1 MENYADNCVLI
12 ELYSVFVSK
21 EAMEKEKSSVY
32 LLDAI
37 DQRIVQLLQA
47 DGKMNYKQVADTVGL
62 STTPTFERI
71 RRLERNGV
79 IQGYSAR
86 IDKRFLGKHL
96 QVFCQVTLQSHALDV
111 IESFEQEIVLL
122 DEVTAC
128 YHVAGSIDYLLHIE
142 VASMDE
148 YQDFIKNRLTRIPHI
163 AQVNSNFV
171 MTAVKQ

>member
-1 MENYADNCVLI
+1 MQ
-12 ELYSVFVSK
+12 
-21 EAMEKEKSSVY
+21 KEKSSGFI
-32 LLDAI
+32 LDPI
-37 DQRIVQLLQA
+37 DQRIVQLLQQ
-47 DGKMNYKQVADTVGL
+47 DGKRNYKQIADEVGL

-71 RRLERNGV
+71 RRLERSGV
-79 IQGYSAR
+79 IQGYGAR
-86 IDKRFLGKHL
+86 VDKRYLGKHL

-111 IESFEQEIVLL
+111 IEAFEQEIVLL
-122 DEVTAC
+122 DELSAC

-142 VASMDE
+142 VASMEE

>member
-1 MENYADNCVLI
+1 
-12 ELYSVFVSK
+12 
-21 EAMEKEKSSVY
+21 MEKEKVPVY
-32 LLDAI
+32 TLDPI
-37 DQRIVQLLQA
+37 DLRIVSLLQE
-47 DGKMNYKQVADTVGL
+47 DGKMNYKQLADAIGL

-79 IQGYSAR
+79 ITGYAAR

-96 QVFCQVTLQSHALDV
+96 QVFCQVTLQTHALDV
-111 IESFEQEIVLL
+111 LNAFEYAIVLL

-142 VASMDE
+142 VASMEE
-148 YQDFIKNRLTRIPHI
+148 YQDFIKNQLTRIPHI